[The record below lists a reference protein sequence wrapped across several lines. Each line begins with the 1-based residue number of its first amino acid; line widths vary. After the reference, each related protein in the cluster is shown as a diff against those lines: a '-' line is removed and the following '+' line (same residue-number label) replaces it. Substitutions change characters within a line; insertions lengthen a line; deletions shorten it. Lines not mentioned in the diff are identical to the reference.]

1 MISLSLRPSLTL
13 AALALL
19 VAGCTAVPAPS
30 NPAGPAAP
38 VTRAPAPTRP
48 EAPRPGFIAPTV
60 LREAGLEALVGRRAE
75 QAIALLGTPR
85 LDTPEGDS
93 RKLQWVGEACVL
105 DAWLYPLAPGQTP
118 VVTHV
123 EARRAS
129 DAADVDRAACLAAL
143 TSAPRP

>member
-1 MISLSLRPSLTL
+1 MTRFSPRQSLPL

-19 VAGCTAVPAPS
+19 VTGCTAVPAPS
-30 NPAGPAAP
+30 SPAGSAAP

-60 LREAGLEALVGRRAE
+60 LREPGLETLVGRRAE

-118 VVTHV
+118 VVTHL

-129 DAADVDRAACLAAL
+129 DAADVERAACLAAL
-143 TSAPRP
+143 SARGR